1 MNQQISERD
10 MNLLCSALLV
20 LETKNE
26 VKKFLTDITSPT
38 ELTHIVERLKIA
50 QRVLKGTPYR
60 TIAKNLNC
68 STTTVSKVAAK
79 VLHGSGGLQKGISR
93 LSAD

>member
-10 MNLLCSALLV
+10 MNLLCSAFLV

-26 VKKFLTDITSPT
+26 VKKFLTDLTSPT
-38 ELTHIVERLKIA
+38 ELNYMVERLKVA

-60 TIAKNLNC
+60 TIAKNLDC
-68 STTTVSKVAAK
+68 STTTVSKVATK
-79 VLHGSGGLQKGISR
+79 VLHGSGGLQKVISR
-93 LSAD
+93 LES